1 MRISSCPGV
10 ADSDSCQIR
19 LDQRAQELYLN
30 RGFAFQASAWFEA
43 APVFVELSRVWRQKD
58 AKLVSVLNR
67 VRKGVM
73 SSNDCAFLNYHCATV
88 SRPNTVAV
96 PAASAGGSGHE

>member
-1 MRISSCPGV
+1 MEFTGG
-10 ADSDSCQIR
+10 
-19 LDQRAQELYLN
+19 AQELYLN

-73 SSNDCAFLNYHCATV
+73 SSDDCAFLNYHCATV

-96 PAASAGGSGHE
+96 PAATGVATTSRTSGMRCQREYKS